1 MSGHSDEFRLLLRE
15 VQSGSHEATRELIE
29 SYGPHIIRAVRR
41 KLNKAIRPK
50 FDSIDF
56 VQAVWASFFAAPRPL
71 TDFEGPGEL
80 VGYLATLAHHK
91 VIDEIRRRMESEKY
105 NVNREQSL
113 NGSVQDGTGQF
124 SASQPSPSQVAVA
137 EELWSRMV
145 RGKPERHQRIL
156 QLRREGNSYQQIADQ
171 VGVNEKTVRRVIQGV
186 LPEQDS

>member
-1 MSGHSDEFRLLLRE
+1 MSGQTDEFRRLLKE
-15 VQSGSHEATRELIE
+15 VQNGSHEAARELIE

-71 TDFEGPGEL
+71 TDFEKPGEL

-105 NVNREQSL
+105 NVSREQSL
-113 NGSVQDGTGQF
+113 NGSVQDLSGKF
-124 SASQPSPSQVAVA
+124 PDSRPSPSEVAVA
-137 EELWSRMV
+137 EELWAGMIQ
-145 RGKPERHQRIL
+145 GKPKRHQQIL
-156 QLRREGNSYQQIADQ
+156 QLRRDGYNNQQIAEQ
-171 VGVNEKTVRRVIQGV
+171 VGVNEKTVRRVIQAV
-186 LPEQDS
+186 FPEQDS

>member
-1 MSGHSDEFRLLLRE
+1 MSVQNDQFRHLLKE
-15 VQSGSHEATRELIE
+15 VQSGSHQAACELIE

-71 TDFEGPGEL
+71 TDFKGPGEL

-91 VIDEIRRRMESEKY
+91 VVDEIRRRMETEKY
-105 NVNREQSL
+105 NVNRERSL
-113 NGSVQDGTGQF
+113 HDSVQGPSQQV
-124 SASQPSPSQVAVA
+124 SAQQPSPSEVAVA
-137 EELWSRMV
+137 EELWTRMV
-145 RGKPERHQRIL
+145 GGKPERHQRVL

-171 VGVNEKTVRRVIQGV
+171 LGLNEKTIRRIIQDI
-186 LPEQDS
+186 LPEQDP